1 MKCRKKLEL
10 FTPVLSSFNFAN
22 KRWNLIITPSSYI
35 LSLIWHYFTFSDT
48 IIRVINKFF
57 YGNKSYLSPQR
68 SKLNP
73 QQDLLKILLCFA
85 TKFLIIWF
93 YTHPVHFWMNFIPSI
108 HLISISEHRPGLI
121 RSSQGL
127 LNFSLFAQFQSKWAQ
142 IHIFHIFGSS
152 IKKYF
157 MTLIYAMQKHR
168 AESVRTFQ
176 HFH

>member
-121 RSSQGL
+121 RSSRVAQ
-127 LNFSLFAQFQSKWAQ
+127 LFFICSIPIKMSTNSHFPHLWQFHKK
-142 IHIFHIFGSS
+142 IFHDFD
-152 IKKYF
+152 
-157 MTLIYAMQKHR
+157 LCN
-168 AESVRTFQ
+168 AET
-176 HFH
+176 